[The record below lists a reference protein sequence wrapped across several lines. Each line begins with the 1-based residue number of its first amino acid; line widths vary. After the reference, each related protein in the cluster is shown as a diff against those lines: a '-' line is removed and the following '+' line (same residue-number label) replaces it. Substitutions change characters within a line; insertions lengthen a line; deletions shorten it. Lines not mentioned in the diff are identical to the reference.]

1 MPFSLRRY
9 SITHRAVGRLR
20 ELDPTNEGEEDE
32 ALRNRID
39 AAIVEAEAA
48 GRTVDTLDA
57 MHGEPQTVIQLEGF
71 GRTLYAVVKENTVV
85 TLLRRVH
92 GDVVF
97 RRNQAQDLPLA
108 VSTEHDANTGQP
120 ESGYAVVG
128 ALREA
133 IHHHPPATPLKVLWD
148 HLSEQ
153 FRGSLTVGDLIAAL
167 RDPPK

>member
-1 MPFSLRRY
+1 MPFHLRRY

-20 ELDPTNEGEEDE
+20 ELAPGVEGEGDE

-48 GRTVDTLDA
+48 GRAVDTQDA
-57 MHGEPQTVIQLEGF
+57 LHGEPQTIIQLEGF

-92 GDVVF
+92 GDVAL
-97 RRNQAQDLPLA
+97 RRNQAQEPPLA
-108 VSTEHDANTGQP
+108 ARP
-120 ESGYAVVG
+120 ELHESDHAVVC

-133 IHHHPPATPLKVLWD
+133 IHRYPAQTPLKTLWEL
-148 HLSEQ
+148 LSEHLP
-153 FRGSLTVGDLIAAL
+153 GSLTVGDLIAAL
-167 RDPPK
+167 REPY